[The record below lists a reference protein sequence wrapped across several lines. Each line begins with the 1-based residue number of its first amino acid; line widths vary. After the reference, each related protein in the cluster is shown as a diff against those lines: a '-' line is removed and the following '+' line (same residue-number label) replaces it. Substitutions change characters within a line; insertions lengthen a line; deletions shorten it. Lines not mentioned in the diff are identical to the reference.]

1 MSGLH
6 SLKAF
11 ISQRLT
17 AAVEEVIGR
26 LETVISEYEEEMES
40 RPLRLMHTAQRQTE
54 LSINTT
60 IQSSAVLKP
69 QIQSV
74 QQHLVI
80 KEEVLSEQQEW
91 ISSPDKQDPKWP
103 HVKEEKQDL
112 CTSLQARSPL
122 QGLHEENIIK
132 FPSMHVHLR
141 NEDEAKSQSSVF
153 HHTPLSDSANHVKTK
168 PDEEGGQAQ
177 EADRILVSGLKCLS
191 RFGDKTVHC
200 SESQT
205 DDSDDDWKE
214 VRKPQIDLNTV
225 KANIPVHDMG
235 HNIDNKL
242 FRCSNCGKR
251 FGQKHHLQTHMRCH
265 TGEKPFTCSLCGKR
279 FSQKGNLKQ
288 HLTVHTREKPCRCT
302 ICGERFS
309 QKGNLT
315 QHMTV
320 HSREKLQRGQNSIYD

>member
-1 MSGLH
+1 MSTLH

-26 LETVISEYEEEMES
+26 LETVISEYEEDMKS
-40 RPLRLMHTAQRQTE
+40 RQLRLMHTAQRQT
-54 LSINTT
+54 
-60 IQSSAVLKP
+60 AG
-69 QIQSV
+69 V

-91 ISSPDKQDPKWP
+91 ISSLDKQDPKWA
-103 HVKEEKQDL
+103 HVKEEQQDL
-112 CTSLQARSPL
+112 WTSLQVRSQL

-132 FPSMHVHLR
+132 FPFTHVHLR
-141 NEDEAKSQSSVF
+141 NEDEEESQSSAF
-153 HHTPLSDSANHVKTK
+153 HHRQTEDNQEAEPTLSNSAHHVKTK
-168 PDEEGGQAQ
+168 PDVEGGRGP
-177 EADRILVSGLKCLS
+177 EADRILESGLKCLS
-191 RFGDKTVHC
+191 GFGDKTIHS

-214 VRKPQIDLNTV
+214 IRKPQIDVNTV
-225 KANIPVHDMG
+225 KTNVPVHDMG

-242 FRCSNCGKR
+242 FSCSKCEKR

-265 TGEKPFTCSLCGKR
+265 TGEKPFTCSICGKR

-288 HLTVHTREKPCRCT
+288 HLTVHTREKPCSCT
-302 ICGERFS
+302 VCGERFS

-320 HSREKLQRGQNSIYD
+320 HLREKLCW